1 MCRPRQHQGHW
12 LFAHGHVCPV
22 SSLAGLVLTCGR
34 DSELKVVDMRTF
46 EVRASMRAPG
56 FCVDTVWSS
65 AALSPDERY
74 VTAGSSSGSIYVW
87 EVSTLLHCPVLSL
100 RSVTVVFLEMYRLQR
115 ILDFKWGQWPAPW
128 VICQHLY

>member
-1 MCRPRQHQGHW
+1 
-12 LFAHGHVCPV
+12 
-22 SSLAGLVLTCGR
+22 
-34 DSELKVVDMRTF
+34 MRTF

-87 EVSTLLHCPVLSL
+87 EVDNPAACIELQNAL
-100 RSVTVVFLEMYRLQR
+100 RKVMVDNSMLTSELRHSAGQAVQAVTWSPQGSPIVSCNRQGIVTFW
-115 ILDFKWGQWPAPW
+115 KS
-128 VICQHLY
+128 